1 VIAMKK
7 IFTYIFLALFSMT
20 VMGVAP
26 ARGAAAYAEFMV
38 GQKDKKDREKKDP
51 PGPPV
56 VRDKGKK
63 DGDKKEPRKGKKQ
76 DDL

>member
-1 VIAMKK
+1 MKK

-20 VMGVAP
+20 VVGVAP
-26 ARGAAAYAEFMV
+26 ALGATAYAEIMV
-38 GQKDKKDREKKDP
+38 EQRDKDKRDREKKDR

-63 DGDKKEPRKGKKQ
+63 DGDKKEPRRGKKQ
-76 DDL
+76 DDI

>member
-1 VIAMKK
+1 MKK
-7 IFTYIFLALFSMT
+7 IFTYIFLALFSIT

-26 ARGAAAYAEFMV
+26 ARGADVYAEVMV
-38 GQKDKKDREKKDP
+38 EQKNKDKRDREKKDP

-56 VRDKGKK
+56 VRDKGKR

>member
-1 VIAMKK
+1 MKK
-7 IFTYIFLALFSMT
+7 IFTYALLALFSIT

-26 ARGAAAYAEFMV
+26 ARGLAVYAQFEIA
-38 GQKDKKDREKKDP
+38 QKDRKEKKDP

-63 DGDKKEPRKGKKQ
+63 GEGKKPEPKKGKKQ
-76 DDL
+76 DEF